1 MAIINKEL
9 LRVNINKMEFYNRNQ
24 QINVDLLKKILN
36 KNNMYISTNLK
47 ILQNFENNL
56 LDNLKIININ
66 HSKYIKVIEK
76 NIIKYIT
83 LEKQTALKFSELGDN
98 K

>member
-83 LEKQTALKFSELGDN
+83 LEKQTALKVSELGDN